1 MKRAIL
7 TFLLA
12 LLCLAVG
19 ATQQINDKVTVNG
32 EVWEMPTSPLGY
44 LQPQLQ
50 EAFSDLLDER
60 NFVNTSNYRGY
71 VAYWYISRGR
81 LYLDRVEVPQQNG
94 KYKALDNKDLKKVF
108 RKYRRF
114 GKIKAGWVTGEINI
128 GRGIGERDQER
139 LFIPGFA
146 EKKTLVIKKG
156 RIIPGLMQ

>member
-81 LYLDRVEVPQQNG
+81 FYLDRVEVPQQNG

-146 EKKTLVIKKG
+146 ETKTLVIKKG

>member
-19 ATQQINDKVTVNG
+19 ATQQINDKVTLNG

-139 LFIPGFA
+139 LFIPGFT
-146 EKKTLVIKKG
+146 ETKTLVIKKG

>member
-146 EKKTLVIKKG
+146 ETKTLVIKKG

>member
-12 LLCLAVG
+12 LLCLAAG

-50 EAFSDLLDER
+50 EAFSDLLGER
-60 NFVNTSNYRGY
+60 DFVNTSNYRGY

-94 KYKALDNKDLKKVF
+94 KYKALGNKDLKKVF

-128 GRGIGERDQER
+128 GRGIGQPD
-139 LFIPGFA
+139 PSAPFA
-146 EKKTLVIKKG
+146 PSFSENRIWILKKG
-156 RIIPGLMQ
+156 RIQQISE